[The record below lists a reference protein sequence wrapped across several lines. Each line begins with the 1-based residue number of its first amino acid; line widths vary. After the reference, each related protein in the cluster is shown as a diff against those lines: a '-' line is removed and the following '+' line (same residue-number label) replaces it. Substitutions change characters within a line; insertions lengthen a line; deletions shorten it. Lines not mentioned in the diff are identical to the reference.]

1 MTLMSIHLMRYSNHE
16 WHNQSWDDYLLKH
29 LPCCAIMHCS
39 HRAPFTSRI
48 WPASPELLDCHHMT
62 FWATR
67 HKLRRVHVWRC
78 SWGHA
83 NEDMVMRRCWKRCAH
98 EAMFMRT
105 CSWRGAHEEVL
116 MRTCSWGNVDDNML
130 MRRCSWEGAHENMLM
145 RRCSSGRA
153 TENRFKGQAHAE
165 WFWDWNK
172 LFVEAQETQM
182 SPRSSK
188 LSPK

>member
-1 MTLMSIHLMRYSNHE
+1 MSGTTNREMTTCSI
-16 WHNQSWDDYLLKH
+16 
-29 LPCCAIMHCS
+29 
-39 HRAPFTSRI
+39 
-48 WPASPELLDCHHMT
+48 PASPELLDSHHMT

-145 RRCSSGRA
+145 RRCTSGRA
-153 TENRFKGQAHAE
+153 NENRFRGQAHAE
-165 WFWDWNK
+165 RFWHWNK
-172 LFVEAQETQM
+172 LMLEAQETQM

-188 LSPK
+188 LSTK